1 MFPFHIVFGDRLPR
15 ALEVRKH
22 ELISQIRRGARQL
35 LRLPECSQKDQY
47 RNPPVL

>member
-22 ELISQIRRGARQL
+22 ELISQIRRVPPNEW
-35 LRLPECSQKDQY
+35 LRRITVGCLP
-47 RNPPVL
+47 R